1 MEEPML
7 QAADGPPQGAEAVA
21 VEEPDPVAVEE
32 LTKTYPGGVQA
43 VRGIS
48 FDVRQGEVFGLLGP
62 NGAGKT
68 TTIGVL
74 TTLVRPS
81 GGAARVGG
89 HDVIADPLA
98 ARRSIG
104 VVFQDSVLDNEFSG
118 EANLWLHA
126 RLWRVPDAASR
137 IASLL
142 EAVELTGRAADS
154 VRTYSGGMRRRLE
167 IARALLGRP
176 SVLFLDEPTLGLD
189 PIVRQEL
196 WHTIGALR
204 EREQVTVLLSTHY
217 LEEAESVCARVAI
230 IDRGQLIA
238 LDTPGRLIDGLGRQ
252 MLDLRVDGDPGP
264 LLAALRELSTSLGEP
279 VLSGSTVSVA
289 SAESSET
296 LTASVN
302 ALALSRL
309 GVRTMTVRPTT
320 LNDVFLILTSRRARH
335 SDPTTAVAAGAR
347 S

>member
-1 MEEPML
+1 M
-7 QAADGPPQGAEAVA
+7 
-21 VEEPDPVAVEE
+21 PDPVVVEE

-48 FDVRQGEVFGLLGP
+48 FNVRPGEVFGLLGP

-81 GGAARVGG
+81 GGRALVGG
-89 HDVIADPLA
+89 HDVVGDPLA
-98 ARRSIG
+98 ARGSIG
-104 VVFQDSVLDNEFSG
+104 VVFQESVLDNEFSG
-118 EANLWLHA
+118 LANLRLHA
-126 RLWRVPDAASR
+126 RLWRVPDAEAR

-142 EAVELTGRAADS
+142 AAVGLSERASDS

-167 IARALLGRP
+167 IARALMGRP

-196 WHTIGALR
+196 WQTISALR

-217 LEEAESVCARVAI
+217 LEEAQSVCDRVAI
-230 IDRGQLIA
+230 VDRGEIVALDEPARLIA
-238 LDTPGRLIDGLGRQ
+238 TVGQQ
-252 MLDLRVDGDPGP
+252 MLDLGVDGDPTEVI
-264 LLAALRELSTSLGEP
+264 AALGDLGPSVSEP
-279 VLSGSTVSVA
+279 LRSRSTVSVA
-289 SAESSET
+289 SRESSEA
-296 LTASVN
+296 LTDHVN

-309 GVRTMTVRPTT
+309 GVTTMTVRPTT
-320 LNDVFLILTSRRARH
+320 LNDVFLILTARRAAGH
-335 SDPTTAVAAGAR
+335 DAVVAVGAG

>member
-1 MEEPML
+1 LQKTSKEEP
-7 QAADGPPQGAEAVA
+7 V
-21 VEEPDPVAVEE
+21 PDPVVVEE

-48 FDVRQGEVFGLLGP
+48 FSVRPGEVFGLLGP

-81 GGAARVGG
+81 GGRASVGG
-89 HDVIADPLA
+89 HDVVADPLS

-118 EANLWLHA
+118 LANLRLHA
-126 RLWRVPDAASR
+126 RLWRVPDAEAR

-142 EAVELTGRAADS
+142 AAVGLSERASDS

-167 IARALLGRP
+167 IARALMGRP

-196 WHTIGALR
+196 WQTVSALR

-217 LEEAESVCARVAI
+217 LEEAQSVCDRVAI
-230 IDRGQLIA
+230 VDRGEIIA
-238 LDTPGRLIDGLGRQ
+238 LDDPARLIATVGQHMVDLG
-252 MLDLRVDGDPGP
+252 VDGDPAQVI
-264 LLAALRELSTSLGEP
+264 AALGDLGPSASEP
-279 VLSGSTVSVA
+279 LRSGSNVSVA
-289 SAESSET
+289 SGESSDA
-296 LTASVN
+296 LTDRVN

-309 GVRTMTVRPTT
+309 GVTTTTVRPTT
-320 LNDVFLILTSRRARH
+320 LNDVFLILTARRAAGH
-335 SDPTTAVAAGAR
+335 DAVVAVAAG

>member
-1 MEEPML
+1 M
-7 QAADGPPQGAEAVA
+7 
-21 VEEPDPVAVEE
+21 PDPVIVEE
-32 LTKTYPGGVQA
+32 LTKTYPGGVRA

-48 FDVRQGEVFGLLGP
+48 FSVRPGEVFGLLGP

-81 GGAARVGG
+81 GGRALVGG
-89 HDVIADPLA
+89 HDVVADPLA
-98 ARRSIG
+98 ARGSIG

-118 EANLWLHA
+118 LANLRLHA
-126 RLWRVPDAASR
+126 RLWRVPDADAR

-142 EAVELTGRAADS
+142 AAVGLTERASDS

-167 IARALLGRP
+167 IARALMARP

-196 WHTIGALR
+196 WQTIGALR
-204 EREQVTVLLSTHY
+204 AQEQVTVLLSTHY
-217 LEEAESVCARVAI
+217 LEEAQSVCDRVAI
-230 IDRGQLIA
+230 VDRGEIIA
-238 LDTPGRLIDGLGRQ
+238 LDDPARLIAGVGRQ
-252 MLDLRVDGDPGP
+252 MLDLTVDGDATEAR
-264 LLAALRELSTSLGEP
+264 AALGDLGEP
-279 VLSGSTVSVA
+279 IRSGSTVSLA
-289 SAESSET
+289 SSEPSEA
-296 LTASVN
+296 LTDRVS

-309 GVRTMTVRPTT
+309 GVATMTVRPTT
-320 LNDVFLILTSRRARH
+320 LNDVFLILTARRAAAH
-335 SDPTTAVAAGAR
+335 DAVAVGVG

>member
-1 MEEPML
+1 M
-7 QAADGPPQGAEAVA
+7 
-21 VEEPDPVAVEE
+21 PDPVVVEE

-48 FDVRQGEVFGLLGP
+48 FSVRPGEVFGLLGP

-81 GGAARVGG
+81 GGRASVGG
-89 HDVIADPLA
+89 HDVVADPLA

-118 EANLWLHA
+118 LANLRLHA
-126 RLWRVPDAASR
+126 RLWRVPDAEAR

-142 EAVELTGRAADS
+142 SAVGLSERAADS

-167 IARALLGRP
+167 IARALMGRP

-196 WHTIGALR
+196 WQTVSALR

-217 LEEAESVCARVAI
+217 LEEAQSVCDRVAI
-230 IDRGQLIA
+230 VDRGEIIA
-238 LDTPGRLIDGLGRQ
+238 LDDPARLIADVGQHMVDLG
-252 MLDLRVDGDPGP
+252 VDGDPTEVI
-264 LLAALRELSTSLGEP
+264 AALGDLGPSASEP
-279 VLSGSTVSVA
+279 LRSGSTVSVA
-289 SAESSET
+289 SGESSEA
-296 LTASVN
+296 LTDRVN

-309 GVRTMTVRPTT
+309 GVTRTTVRPTT
-320 LNDVFLILTSRRARH
+320 LNDVFLILTARRAVGR
-335 SDPTTAVAAGAR
+335 DAVVAVGAG

>member
-1 MEEPML
+1 M
-7 QAADGPPQGAEAVA
+7 
-21 VEEPDPVAVEE
+21 PDPVVVEE

-48 FDVRQGEVFGLLGP
+48 FSVRPGEVFGLLGP

-81 GGAARVGG
+81 GGRALVGG
-89 HDVIADPLA
+89 HDVVADPLA
-98 ARRSIG
+98 ARGSIG

-118 EANLWLHA
+118 LANLRLHA
-126 RLWRVPDAASR
+126 RLWRVPDADTR

-142 EAVELTGRAADS
+142 AAVGLTERASDS

-167 IARALLGRP
+167 IARALMARP

-196 WHTIGALR
+196 WQTIGALR
-204 EREQVTVLLSTHY
+204 AQEQVTVLLSTHY
-217 LEEAESVCARVAI
+217 LEEAQSVCDRVAI
-230 IDRGQLIA
+230 VDRGEIIA
-238 LDTPGRLIDGLGRQ
+238 LDDPARLIAAVGHQ
-252 MLDLRVDGDPGP
+252 MLDLSVDGHATEV
-264 LLAALRELSTSLGEP
+264 LAALRELGEP
-279 VLSGSTVSVA
+279 IRSGSTVSVA
-289 SAESSET
+289 SSESSEA
-296 LTASVN
+296 LTERVGG
-302 ALALSRL
+302 LALSRL
-309 GVRTMTVRPTT
+309 GVETMTVRPTT
-320 LNDVFLILTSRRARH
+320 LNDVFLILTARRAAGH
-335 SDPTTAVAAGAR
+335 DAVAVGVG

>member
-1 MEEPML
+1 MP
-7 QAADGPPQGAEAVA
+7 A
-21 VEEPDPVAVEE
+21 PVVVEE
-32 LTKTYPGGVQA
+32 LTKTYPGGVRA

-48 FDVRQGEVFGLLGP
+48 FSVRPGEVFGLLGP

-81 GGAARVGG
+81 GGRALVGG
-89 HDVIADPLA
+89 HDVVADPLA
-98 ARRSIG
+98 ARGSIG

-118 EANLWLHA
+118 LANLRLHA
-126 RLWRVPDAASR
+126 RLWRVPDADAR

-142 EAVELTGRAADS
+142 AAVGLTERASDS

-167 IARALLGRP
+167 IARALMARP

-196 WHTIGALR
+196 WQTIGALR
-204 EREQVTVLLSTHY
+204 AQEQVTVLLSTHY
-217 LEEAESVCARVAI
+217 LEEAQSVCDRVAI
-230 IDRGQLIA
+230 VDRGEIIA
-238 LDTPGRLIDGLGRQ
+238 LDDPARLIAGVGRQ
-252 MLDLRVDGDPGP
+252 MLDLIVDGDATEA
-264 LLAALRELSTSLGEP
+264 LAALGDLGEP
-279 VLSGSTVSVA
+279 IRSGSTVSVA
-289 SAESSET
+289 SSESSEA
-296 LTASVN
+296 LTERVG

-309 GVRTMTVRPTT
+309 GVETMTVRPTT
-320 LNDVFLILTSRRARH
+320 LNDVFLILTARRVAGH
-335 SDPTTAVAAGAR
+335 DAVAVGVG

>member
-1 MEEPML
+1 M
-7 QAADGPPQGAEAVA
+7 
-21 VEEPDPVAVEE
+21 PDPVVVEE

-48 FDVRQGEVFGLLGP
+48 FSVRSGEVFGLLGP

-81 GGAARVGG
+81 GGRALVGG
-89 HDVIADPLA
+89 HDVVADPLA
-98 ARRSIG
+98 ARGSIG

-118 EANLWLHA
+118 LANLRLHA
-126 RLWRVPDAASR
+126 RLWRVPDADTR

-142 EAVELTGRAADS
+142 AAVGLTERASDS

-167 IARALLGRP
+167 IARALMARP

-196 WHTIGALR
+196 WQTIGALR
-204 EREQVTVLLSTHY
+204 AQEQVTVLLSTHY
-217 LEEAESVCARVAI
+217 LEEAQSVCDRVAI
-230 IDRGQLIA
+230 VDRGEIIA
-238 LDTPGRLIDGLGRQ
+238 LDDPARLIAAVGHQ
-252 MLDLRVDGDPGP
+252 MLDLSVDGDATEV
-264 LLAALRELSTSLGEP
+264 LAALHELGEP
-279 VLSGSTVSVA
+279 IRSGSTVSVA
-289 SAESSET
+289 SGESSEA
-296 LTASVN
+296 LTERVG
-302 ALALSRL
+302 ALELSRL
-309 GVRTMTVRPTT
+309 GVETMTVRPTT
-320 LNDVFLILTSRRARH
+320 LNDVFLILTARRAAGH
-335 SDPTTAVAAGAR
+335 DAVAVGVG

>member
-1 MEEPML
+1 M
-7 QAADGPPQGAEAVA
+7 
-21 VEEPDPVAVEE
+21 PDPVVVEE

-48 FDVRQGEVFGLLGP
+48 FSVRPGEVFGLLGP

-81 GGAARVGG
+81 GGRALVGG
-89 HDVIADPLA
+89 HDVVGDPLA
-98 ARRSIG
+98 ARGSIG

-118 EANLWLHA
+118 LANLRLHA
-126 RLWRVPDAASR
+126 RLWRVPDADAR

-142 EAVELTGRAADS
+142 AAVGLTERASDS

-167 IARALLGRP
+167 IARALMARP

-196 WHTIGALR
+196 WQTIGALR
-204 EREQVTVLLSTHY
+204 AQEQVTVLLSTHY
-217 LEEAESVCARVAI
+217 LEEAQSVCDRVAI
-230 IDRGQLIA
+230 VDRGEIIA
-238 LDTPGRLIDGLGRQ
+238 LDDPARLIAAVGHQ
-252 MLDLRVDGDPGP
+252 MLDLSVDGDATDV
-264 LLAALRELSTSLGEP
+264 LAALRELGEP
-279 VLSGSTVSVA
+279 IGSGSTVSVA
-289 SAESSET
+289 SGESSEA
-296 LTASVN
+296 LTERVGG
-302 ALALSRL
+302 LALSRL
-309 GVRTMTVRPTT
+309 GVETMTVRPTT
-320 LNDVFLILTSRRARH
+320 LNDVFLILTARRAAGH
-335 SDPTTAVAAGAR
+335 DAVAVGVG